1 MSLATGKF
9 ITFEGIDG
17 AGKSSHVSF
26 ITQYLRD
33 HGIEVVATREPGGT
47 PLGETLRNIVLN
59 EKMHGDTEALLVF
72 ASRREHLAEVIEPAL
87 ARGAW
92 VVCDRFTDSTYA
104 YQCGGRG
111 LDPSRVA
118 PLEHFVHGHRQPD
131 LTLLF
136 DAPVNVARERLDRG
150 TPNPDKFEREQG
162 EFFTRVRQVY
172 QDRAAQFPQRIT
184 IVDSSQ
190 TIEVIQDRLRDHL
203 KRLLA

>member
-1 MSLATGKF
+1 MSSAAGKF

-26 ITQYLRD
+26 ITQYLRER
-33 HGIEVVATREPGGT
+33 GIEVVATREPGGT

-72 ASRREHLAEVIEPAL
+72 ASRREHLAELIEPAL
-87 ARGAW
+87 ARGEW

-118 PLEHFVHGHRQPD
+118 PLEQFVHGHRQPD

-136 DAPVNVARERLDRG
+136 DAPINVARERLDRA
-150 TPNPDKFEREQG
+150 TPDPDKFEREQG

-172 QDRAAQFPQRIT
+172 LERAAQFPQRIV
-184 IVDSSQ
+184 IIDASQ
-190 TIEVIQDRLRDHL
+190 TIEMIRERLCDHL
-203 KRLLA
+203 KRLLG

>member
-1 MSLATGKF
+1 VLVSRRILPLSR
-9 ITFEGIDG
+9 ITCVNM
-17 AGKSSHVSF
+17 VSKWS
-26 ITQYLRD
+26 R
-33 HGIEVVATREPGGT
+33 RESRAAHLWVKRCAILCSTKKCTAIP
-47 PLGETLRNIVLN
+47 
-59 EKMHGDTEALLVF
+59 ALLVF

-118 PLEHFVHGHRQPD
+118 PLEDFVHGHRQPD

-162 EFFTRVRQVY
+162 EFFSRVRQVY
-172 QDRAAQFPQRIT
+172 LDRARQFPQRVV

-190 TIEVIQDRLRDHL
+190 TIEMIQESLRAHL
-203 KRLLA
+203 KRLLG

>member
-1 MSLATGKF
+1 MSSVEAMF
-9 ITFEGIDG
+9 ITLEGIDG

-26 ITQYLRD
+26 ITHYLRE
-33 HGIEVVATREPGGT
+33 HGVGVVATREPGGT

-59 EKMHGDTEALLVF
+59 EKMHADTEALLVF

-87 ARGAW
+87 ARGEW

-118 PLEHFVHGHRQPD
+118 PLEDFVHGHRQPD

-162 EFFTRVRQVY
+162 EFFSRVRQVY
-172 QDRAAQFPQRIT
+172 LDRARQFPQRVV

-190 TIEVIQDRLRDHL
+190 TIEMIQESLRAHL
-203 KRLLA
+203 KRLLG